1 MAIWS
6 HLFGKDKLAAPPNSE
21 VVPPPLAPIDK
32 NGTST
37 RILLHDTR
45 GHLERFSVR
54 TDKLF
59 SSVEETKREIT
70 TVNTLFQ
77 RERETLRNDLVDLG
91 GFLSTRMLDNLH
103 HICAYIHWTFLDPVS
118 VNRSQTELQKAIG
131 NPAQTPTL
139 ERLAKDVDQRFEALD
154 KRVDAIQAVSDYVLL
169 YF

>member
-1 MAIWS
+1 MPNSNTVTSDWQKYGIPPRQPSMAIWS

-77 RERETLRNDLVDLG
+77 RERETLRDDLVDLG

-103 HICAYIHWTFLDPVS
+103 HICAYSLDVS
-118 VNRSQTELQKAIG
+118 
-131 NPAQTPTL
+131 
-139 ERLAKDVDQRFEALD
+139 
-154 KRVDAIQAVSDYVLL
+154 
-169 YF
+169 